1 MSGSARAGSSRSS
14 ITGSRRSRS
23 RPVGGSLLPGHGR
36 DVERRKPVPEV
47 RDPKRQIQ
55 RLFRARRSIL
65 EGVADD
71 NTEADAA
78 EAYAKA
84 KAKGDAASEAAN
96 AANKAKKALEDKPKP
111 LTGAAAK
118 AAYRAAIEARQKA
131 AQASQPKADK
141 KKKEKKVR
149 PQCHLRGR
157 RDGVF
162 MRPRRLDDAA
172 VRESTRDG
180 VGPRAG

>member
-1 MSGSARAGSSRSS
+1 MAPTLRSIVLLSAALSADAFVA
-14 ITGSRRSRS
+14 
-23 RPVGGSLLPGHGR
+23 RPNSAMT
-36 DVERRKPVPEV
+36 
-47 RDPKRQIQ
+47 
-55 RLFRARRSIL
+55 RARTAPQMGLGGLFKTKSAEVASAPDLSKTPITEAEVEQLQANWANAIKTCSKIYL
-65 EGVADD
+65 EG
-71 NTEADAA
+71 
-78 EAYAKA
+78 
-84 KAKGDAASEAAN
+84 GDYV
-96 AANKAKKALEDKPKP
+96 
-111 LTGAAAK
+111 GAAAK